1 MKNSALEKIKRGIG
15 LEDAE
20 VRAYVEAK
28 AQKRLARMQTYA
40 KVDKLVSKVISEIS
54 ETDSELAKKPT
65 KKA

>member
-1 MKNSALEKIKRGIG
+1 VKNSALEKIKRGIG